1 MAEMVADLSLDTKWF
16 ADGIR
21 VLGMVAKI

>member
-1 MAEMVADLSLDTKWF
+1 MAEMVADLNLDTECF
-16 ADGIR
+16 AGGIR